1 MPVTLSAL
9 HRSRRRGFTLIEIL
23 VVIVVIAIL
32 ATMVAPNIFQHVGSA
47 KSATATSQIEM
58 MGTALDAYRLDNGR
72 YPTTQ
77 QGLQALWEMPQVDAP
92 TNWRGPYLRKA
103 VPLDPWGATY
113 VYLAPGE
120 ANPNGYDLL
129 SLGADG
135 RPGGSGEDADITSW
149 Q

>member
-1 MPVTLSAL
+1 
-9 HRSRRRGFTLIEIL
+9 
-23 VVIVVIAIL
+23 
-32 ATMVAPNIFQHVGSA
+32 
-47 KSATATSQIEM
+47 
-58 MGTALDAYRLDNGR
+58 
-72 YPTTQ
+72 
-77 QGLQALWEMPQVDAP
+77 MPQVDAP